1 MASVDAEEPPVR
13 SGRRVSW
20 GLVVAVAAGLLVLA
34 AAGVLVMSLTDDALG
49 LLEDPEN
56 EFAAYLVVSLLVMG
70 DAVIA
75 ILPGETTLNVASVL
89 ASEDKLTLGLVI
101 VAGAIGATVG
111 DNILYWVARSVP
123 GLRVRVARAQEDPR
137 FERALEVIGRHESM
151 LVIFCRYLPFVRW
164 AVIAGMGVLPMPYR
178 RFLVA
183 SVIGGVGWA
192 TYTCLVAY
200 LIGTALDE
208 FPLLS
213 LVIAGVSSGV
223 LVTAVYFVERRWSR
237 RSGGPEHVRAH

>member
-13 SGRRVSW
+13 FGRRLSW
-20 GLVVAVAAGLLVLA
+20 RLVAAVAVGLLILAAG
-34 AAGVLVMSLTDDALG
+34 GMLVMSLTDDALG
-49 LLEDPEN
+49 LLEDPEH
-56 EFAAYLVVSLLVMG
+56 EWAAYLLVSLLVMG

-89 ASEDKLTLGLVI
+89 ASDGELTLGLVI
-101 VAGAIGATVG
+101 VAGAIGAVVG
-111 DNILYWVARSVP
+111 DNVLYWVARSVP
-123 GLRVRVARAQEDPR
+123 GLRARVAQTQEDPR
-137 FERALEVIGRHESM
+137 FERALQLIGRHDSM

-164 AVIAGMGVLPMPYR
+164 AVVAGMGVLPMPYG

-200 LIGTALDE
+200 VIGTALDE
-208 FPLLS
+208 FPVAS
-213 LVIAGVSSGV
+213 IVVAGVSSGV
-223 LVTAVYFVERRWSR
+223 LLAGVYFIETRRKR
-237 RSGGPEHVRAH
+237 RSESQDAR